1 MPTLAEMFEKYD
13 DEPTD
18 FDLVENKTSNR
29 RDLHAMLLLDEILPG
44 NGEMI
49 AAAEHDQIWFDVD
62 TDELAQVITDEQVK
76 ELTACGV
83 FCKDDEYLSMFV

>member
-1 MPTLAEMFEKYD
+1 MFEKYN
-13 DEPTD
+13 DEFIE
-18 FDLVENKTSNR
+18 FDRVENKMSNR
-29 RDLHAMLLLDEILPG
+29 CDLHAMLLLEKILPG

-83 FCKDDEYLSMFV
+83 FCKDDEYLTMFV